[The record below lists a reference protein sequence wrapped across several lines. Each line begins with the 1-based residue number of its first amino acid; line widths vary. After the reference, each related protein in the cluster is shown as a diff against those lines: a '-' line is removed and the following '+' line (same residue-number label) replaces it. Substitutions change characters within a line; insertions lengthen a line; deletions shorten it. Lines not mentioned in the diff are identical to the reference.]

1 MTNETR
7 GSPGYFCTSLCMEQ
21 SYHVTFLSHVFSDNK
36 FDISV
41 KKKAYLS
48 LSGCKQPNG
57 TKIIIPAAGPAS
69 AKFFFPFGP
78 LVQNMKILQQM
89 DDNGHLSDDN
99 TKFDNKVQVSLN

>member
-21 SYHVTFLSHVFSDNK
+21 SYHVTFLSHMFSDNK

-57 TKIIIPAAGPAS
+57 TKIITPAAGPAS
-69 AKFFFPFGP
+69 AKFFPFRP
-78 LVQNMKILQQM
+78 LVRNMKI
-89 DDNGHLSDDN
+89 
-99 TKFDNKVQVSLN
+99 FDNKVQVSLN